1 MRPSLKFVKNTP
13 GLFKKT
19 QVMLFSSLS
28 GGFTLPWGGIPS
40 SARRSAISQ
49 GFPTRATP
57 GGRREREMK
66 IEHVNPFVEATVQTF
81 KSMCRVEP
89 VRDGKLEKREA
100 GFMSTYDLLGII
112 GLSGT
117 VKGAVLMTMD
127 VSTGQKAVGAF
138 LMDEIKEPN
147 ADLMDGFGELLN
159 IIAGAAAAKLEGYKV
174 NLAIPTV
181 MIGTNQQMHAKHGS
195 PWVIIP
201 MKFPEWGKFNI
212 EVSLEE
218 V

>member
-1 MRPSLKFVKNTP
+1 MP
-13 GLFKKT
+13 GRFKKRLG
-19 QVMLFSSLS
+19 MLFSGLS
-28 GGFTLPWGGIPS
+28 GGLASNGRHTCVSQSFRHSP
-40 SARRSAISQ
+40 RISNQ
-49 GFPTRATP
+49 GNA
-57 GGRREREMK
+57 GGRRDREMK
-66 IEHVNPFVEATVQTF
+66 IEHVNPFIEATVQTF

-117 VKGAVLMTMD
+117 IKGAVLMTMD

-181 MIGTNQQMHAKHGS
+181 MIGSNQQMHAKHGS

-201 MKFPEWGKFNI
+201 MKFPEWGRFNI

-218 V
+218 L